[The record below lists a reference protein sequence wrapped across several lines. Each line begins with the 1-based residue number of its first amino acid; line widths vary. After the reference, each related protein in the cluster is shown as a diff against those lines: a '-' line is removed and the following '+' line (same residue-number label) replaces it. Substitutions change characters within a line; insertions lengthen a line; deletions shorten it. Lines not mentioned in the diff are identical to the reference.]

1 MNERERELRRMT
13 QEFLARS
20 GSEARQREESAMA
33 DLDRTTEGHARI
45 RVVGVGGGGA
55 NAVNRMMRGNLKGVE
70 FIAVNTDHQALMQ
83 STAQNRIRIGAKV
96 TRGLGAGGDPEKG
109 REAAEESREEL
120 TRALSDSDMVFV
132 TAGMG
137 GGTGTGA
144 APIVAEIARESGA
157 LTIGVVTKPFR
168 FEGLRRQRIAEEGIA
183 FLQERVDTLIT
194 IPNER
199 LMQVVDK
206 KTTIT
211 EAFKVADD
219 VLRQGVQGIS
229 DLIVYPGLINLDFAD
244 VKAVMS
250 GQGAALMGIGFGTGD
265 TRAADAARDAVASP
279 LLETTI
285 AGAKGILLNVT
296 GGKDLTLYEVNEAA
310 QLVSESA
317 DKDAQII
324 FGTVIDESIKDEV
337 KITVIATGFTGHIDV
352 IGTLAYE
359 PLARPVAQERPSF
372 AMPQRHALPG
382 NPDDLTSRPSS
393 GTEGSGRCSSPS
405 SSGSAA
411 CCEDAGPWGCR
422 RSRTSVR
429 SLPALLAS
437 LIWTV

>member
-13 QEFLARS
+13 QEFLARGVS
-20 GSEARQREESAMA
+20 GEARQREENAMA
-33 DLDRTTEGHARI
+33 DLDRTLEGHARI
-45 RVVGVGGGGA
+45 RVVGVGGGGS
-55 NAVNRMMRGNLKGVE
+55 NAVNRMLRSNLKGVE
-70 FIAVNTDHQALMQ
+70 FIAVNTDHQALQQ
-83 STAQNRIRIGAKV
+83 SGAQRKLRIGAKL

-109 REAAEESREEL
+109 RMAADESRDEL
-120 TRALSDSDMVFV
+120 AKAVADSDMVFV

-144 APIVAEIARESGA
+144 APVVAEIARETGA

-168 FEGLRRQRIAEEGIA
+168 FEGLRRQKVAEEGIVS
-183 FLQERVDTLIT
+183 LQERVDTLIT

-206 KTTIT
+206 KTSIT
-211 EAFKVADD
+211 DAFKVADD

-244 VKAVMS
+244 VKAIMS

-285 AGAKGILLNVT
+285 AGAKGILLNIT
-296 GGKDLTLYEVNEAA
+296 GGSDLTLYEVNEAA
-310 QLVSESA
+310 QMVAESA

-324 FGTVIDESIKDEV
+324 FGTVIDENMKGEV

-352 IGTLAYE
+352 LGALAYE
-359 PLARPVAQERPSF
+359 PQARPVSAERPAF
-372 AMPQRHALPG
+372 AGPPRAAIPV
-382 NPDDLTSRPSS
+382 NPDDLDIPAFLR
-393 GTEGSGRCSSPS
+393 
-405 SSGSAA
+405 
-411 CCEDAGPWGCR
+411 DR
-422 RSRTSVR
+422 R
-429 SLPALLAS
+429 
-437 LIWTV
+437 

>member
-20 GSEARQREESAMA
+20 GGGDARKREESAMA
-33 DLDRTTEGHARI
+33 DLDRTTEGNARI

-70 FIAVNTDHQALMQ
+70 FIALNTDHQALMQ
-83 STAQNRIRIGAKV
+83 STAQRKIRIGSKV
-96 TRGLGAGGDPEKG
+96 TRGLGAGGDPQKG
-109 REAAEESREEL
+109 RDAAEESRDEL
-120 TRALSDSDMVFV
+120 TKALADSDMVFV

-144 APIVAEIARESGA
+144 APIVAEIAREGGA

-168 FEGLRRQRIAEEGIA
+168 FEGLRRQRIAEEGISI
-183 FLQERVDTLIT
+183 LQERVDTLIT

-206 KTTIT
+206 KTPIT

-296 GGKDLTLYEVNEAA
+296 GGKDLTLYEVTEAA

-317 DKDAQII
+317 DKDAQVI
-324 FGTVIDESIKDEV
+324 FGCVIDEAMKDEV

-352 IGTLAYE
+352 LGTLAYE
-359 PLARPVAQERPSF
+359 PQARPVAQERPNF
-372 AMPQRHALPG
+372 AIPQRYALPG
-382 NPDDLTSRPSS
+382 NADDLDIPAFLR
-393 GTEGSGRCSSPS
+393 
-405 SSGSAA
+405 
-411 CCEDAGPWGCR
+411 DR
-422 RSRTSVR
+422 R
-429 SLPALLAS
+429 
-437 LIWTV
+437 

>member
-20 GSEARQREESAMA
+20 GGSEARKREESAMA

-45 RVVGVGGGGA
+45 RVVGVGGGGT

-70 FIAVNTDHQALMQ
+70 FIALNTDHQALVQ
-83 STAQNRIRIGAKV
+83 STAQHKIRIGAKV

-109 REAAEESREEL
+109 RDAAEESRDEL
-120 TRALSDSDMVFV
+120 TKALADSDMVFV

-144 APIVAEIARESGA
+144 APIVAEIAREGGA

-168 FEGLRRQRIAEEGIA
+168 FEGLRRQRIAEEGITI
-183 FLQERVDTLIT
+183 LQERVDTLIT

-206 KTTIT
+206 KTPIT

-244 VKAVMS
+244 VKAVMA

-296 GGKDLTLYEVNEAA
+296 GGKDLTLYEVTEAA

-317 DKDAQII
+317 DKDAQVI
-324 FGTVIDESIKDEV
+324 FGCVIDETMKDEV

-352 IGTLAYE
+352 LGTLAYE
-359 PLARPVAQERPSF
+359 PQARPVAQERPNF
-372 AMPQRHALPG
+372 AIPQRYALPG
-382 NPDDLTSRPSS
+382 NADDLDIPAFLR
-393 GTEGSGRCSSPS
+393 
-405 SSGSAA
+405 
-411 CCEDAGPWGCR
+411 DR
-422 RSRTSVR
+422 R
-429 SLPALLAS
+429 
-437 LIWTV
+437 

>member
-20 GSEARQREESAMA
+20 GSGEARQREEDAMA

-45 RVVGVGGGGA
+45 RVVGVGGGGT

-70 FIAVNTDHQALMQ
+70 FIALNTDHQALMQ
-83 STAQNRIRIGAKV
+83 SAAQHRIRIGAKV
-96 TRGLGAGGDPEKG
+96 TRGLGAGGDPQKG
-109 REAAEESREEL
+109 HDAAEESRDEL
-120 TRALSDSDMVFV
+120 TKALTDSDMVFV

-168 FEGLRRQRIAEEGIA
+168 FEGMRRQRIAEEGIA
-183 FLQERVDTLIT
+183 VLQERVDTLIT

-206 KTTIT
+206 KTTLA

-244 VKAVMS
+244 VKAIMS

-285 AGAKGILLNVT
+285 AGAKGILLNIT

-359 PLARPVAQERPSF
+359 PQARPVAQERPAF
-372 AMPQRHALPG
+372 AMSQRHILPG
-382 NPDDLTSRPSS
+382 NPDDLDIPAFLR
-393 GTEGSGRCSSPS
+393 
-405 SSGSAA
+405 
-411 CCEDAGPWGCR
+411 DR
-422 RSRTSVR
+422 R
-429 SLPALLAS
+429 
-437 LIWTV
+437 

>member
-20 GSEARQREESAMA
+20 GDGDARKREESAMA
-33 DLDRTTEGHARI
+33 DLDRTTEGNPRI
-45 RVVGVGGGGA
+45 RVVGVGGGGT

-70 FIAVNTDHQALMQ
+70 FIALNTDHQALMQ
-83 STAQNRIRIGAKV
+83 STAAHKIRIGAKV
-96 TRGLGAGGDPEKG
+96 TRGLGAGGDPQKG
-109 REAAEESREEL
+109 REAAEESRDEL
-120 TRALSDSDMVFV
+120 TKALGDSDMVFV

-168 FEGLRRQRIAEEGIA
+168 FEGARRQRIAEEGITL
-183 FLQERVDTLIT
+183 LQERVDTLIT

-206 KTTIT
+206 KTTLA

-244 VKAVMS
+244 VKAIMS

-310 QLVSESA
+310 QMVSESA

-324 FGTVIDESIKDEV
+324 FGTVIDEAMKDEV

-352 IGTLAYE
+352 IGALAYE
-359 PLARPVAQERPSF
+359 PQARPVAQERPSF
-372 AMPQRHALPG
+372 AIPQRYALPG
-382 NPDDLTSRPSS
+382 NPDDLDIPAFLR
-393 GTEGSGRCSSPS
+393 
-405 SSGSAA
+405 
-411 CCEDAGPWGCR
+411 DR
-422 RSRTSVR
+422 R
-429 SLPALLAS
+429 
-437 LIWTV
+437 

>member
-1 MNERERELRRMT
+1 
-13 QEFLARS
+13 
-20 GSEARQREESAMA
+20 MA
-33 DLDRTTEGHARI
+33 DLDRTTEGNARI
-45 RVVGVGGGGA
+45 RVVGVGGGGT

-70 FIAVNTDHQALMQ
+70 FIALNTDHQALVQ
-83 STAQNRIRIGAKV
+83 STAQHKIRIGAKV

-109 REAAEESREEL
+109 RDAAEESRDEL
-120 TRALSDSDMVFV
+120 TKALADSDMVFV

-144 APIVAEIARESGA
+144 APIVAEIAREGGA

-168 FEGLRRQRIAEEGIA
+168 FEGLRRQRIAEEGITI
-183 FLQERVDTLIT
+183 LQERVDTLIT

-206 KTTIT
+206 KTPIT

-244 VKAVMS
+244 VKAVMA

-296 GGKDLTLYEVNEAA
+296 GGKDLTLYEVTEAA

-317 DKDAQII
+317 DKDAQVI
-324 FGTVIDESIKDEV
+324 FGCVIDETMKDEV

-352 IGTLAYE
+352 LGTLAYE
-359 PLARPVAQERPSF
+359 PQARPVAQERPNF
-372 AMPQRHALPG
+372 AIPQRYALPG
-382 NPDDLTSRPSS
+382 NADDLDIPAFLR
-393 GTEGSGRCSSPS
+393 
-405 SSGSAA
+405 
-411 CCEDAGPWGCR
+411 DR
-422 RSRTSVR
+422 R
-429 SLPALLAS
+429 
-437 LIWTV
+437 

>member
-1 MNERERELRRMT
+1 MPE
-13 QEFLARS
+13 
-20 GSEARQREESAMA
+20 
-33 DLDRTTEGHARI
+33 LDRTLEGNARI
-45 RVVGVGGGGA
+45 RVVGVGGGGS
-55 NAVNRMMRGNLKGVE
+55 NAVNRMIRSNLKGVE
-70 FIAVNTDHQALMQ
+70 FIAVNTDHQAL
-83 STAQNRIRIGAKV
+83 TASSAHRKIRIGGKL
-96 TRGLGAGGDPEKG
+96 TRGLGAGGDPQKG
-109 REAAEESREEL
+109 SDAAEESRDEL
-120 TRALSDSDMVFV
+120 TKSLVDSDMVFV

-168 FEGLRRQRIAEEGIA
+168 FEGLRRQKAAEEGITN
-183 FLQERVDTLIT
+183 LQTRVDTLIT

-206 KTTIT
+206 KTPIS

-244 VKAVMS
+244 VKAIMS
-250 GQGAALMGIGFGTGD
+250 GQGAALMGIGFGSGD

-296 GGKDLTLYEVNEAA
+296 GGPDLTLYEVNEAA

-317 DKDAQII
+317 DPDAQII
-324 FGTVIDESIKDEV
+324 FGTVIDEHMKGEV
-337 KITVIATGFTGHIDV
+337 KITVIATGFTGQIDV
-352 IGTLAYE
+352 LGTLAYE
-359 PLARPVAQERPSF
+359 PLSRPVVTEQRPPTFSVAGRPAGPF
-372 AMPQRHALPG
+372 NA
-382 NPDDLTSRPSS
+382 DDLDIPAFLR
-393 GTEGSGRCSSPS
+393 
-405 SSGSAA
+405 
-411 CCEDAGPWGCR
+411 DR
-422 RSRTSVR
+422 R
-429 SLPALLAS
+429 
-437 LIWTV
+437 

>member
-20 GSEARQREESAMA
+20 GSEARQREENAMA

-45 RVVGVGGGGA
+45 RVVGVGGGGT

-70 FIAVNTDHQALMQ
+70 FIALNTDHQALMQ
-83 STAQNRIRIGAKV
+83 STAQNRIRIGAQV
-96 TRGLGAGGDPEKG
+96 TRGLGAGGDPQKG

-120 TRALSDSDMVFV
+120 TKALSDSDMVFV

-144 APIVAEIARESGA
+144 APIVAEIARETGA

-359 PLARPVAQERPSF
+359 PQARPMAQERPAF
-372 AMPQRHALPG
+372 AMPQRHTIPG
-382 NPDDLTSRPSS
+382 NPDDLDIPAFLR
-393 GTEGSGRCSSPS
+393 
-405 SSGSAA
+405 
-411 CCEDAGPWGCR
+411 DR
-422 RSRTSVR
+422 R
-429 SLPALLAS
+429 
-437 LIWTV
+437 

>member
-20 GSEARQREESAMA
+20 GSGEARQREEDAMA

-45 RVVGVGGGGA
+45 RVVGVGGGGT

-70 FIAVNTDHQALMQ
+70 FIALNTDHQALMQ
-83 STAQNRIRIGAKV
+83 SAAQHRIRIGAKV
-96 TRGLGAGGDPEKG
+96 TRGLGAGGDPQKG
-109 REAAEESREEL
+109 HDAAEESRDEL
-120 TRALSDSDMVFV
+120 TKALSDSDMVFV

-168 FEGLRRQRIAEEGIA
+168 FEGMRRQRIAEEGIA
-183 FLQERVDTLIT
+183 VLQERVDTLIT

-206 KTTIT
+206 KTTLS

-317 DKDAQII
+317 DKDAQVI
-324 FGTVIDESIKDEV
+324 FGCVIDETIKDEV

-352 IGTLAYE
+352 LGTLAYE
-359 PLARPVAQERPSF
+359 PQARPVAQERSSF
-372 AMPQRHALPG
+372 ALPQRYALPG
-382 NPDDLTSRPSS
+382 NADDLDIPAFLR
-393 GTEGSGRCSSPS
+393 
-405 SSGSAA
+405 
-411 CCEDAGPWGCR
+411 DR
-422 RSRTSVR
+422 R
-429 SLPALLAS
+429 
-437 LIWTV
+437 

>member
-120 TRALSDSDMVFV
+120 TKALSDSDMVFV

-144 APIVAEIARESGA
+144 APIVAEIARETGA

-382 NPDDLTSRPSS
+382 NPDDLDIPAFLR
-393 GTEGSGRCSSPS
+393 
-405 SSGSAA
+405 
-411 CCEDAGPWGCR
+411 DR
-422 RSRTSVR
+422 R
-429 SLPALLAS
+429 
-437 LIWTV
+437 

>member
-20 GSEARQREESAMA
+20 GGGDARKREESAMA
-33 DLDRTTEGHARI
+33 DLDRTTEGNARI
-45 RVVGVGGGGA
+45 RVVGVGGGGT

-70 FIAVNTDHQALMQ
+70 FIALNTDHQALIQ
-83 STAQNRIRIGAKV
+83 STAAHKIRIGSKA
-96 TRGLGAGGDPEKG
+96 TRGLGAGGDPQKG
-109 REAAEESREEL
+109 RDAAEESRDEL
-120 TRALSDSDMVFV
+120 TTALADSDMVFI

-144 APIVAEIARESGA
+144 TPIVAEIARESGA

-168 FEGLRRQRIAEEGIA
+168 FEGLRRQRIAEEGITI
-183 FLQERVDTLIT
+183 LQERVDTLIT

-206 KTTIT
+206 KTPIT

-296 GGKDLTLYEVNEAA
+296 GGKDLTLYEVTEAA

-317 DKDAQII
+317 DKDAQVI
-324 FGTVIDESIKDEV
+324 FGCVIDETMKDEV

-352 IGTLAYE
+352 LGTLAYE
-359 PLARPVAQERPSF
+359 PQARPVAQERPNF
-372 AMPQRHALPG
+372 ALPQRYALPG
-382 NPDDLTSRPSS
+382 NADDLDIPAFLR
-393 GTEGSGRCSSPS
+393 
-405 SSGSAA
+405 
-411 CCEDAGPWGCR
+411 DR
-422 RSRTSVR
+422 R
-429 SLPALLAS
+429 
-437 LIWTV
+437 

>member
-20 GSEARQREESAMA
+20 GSEARQREENAMA

-70 FIAVNTDHQALMQ
+70 FIALNTDHQALMQ

-96 TRGLGAGGDPEKG
+96 TRGLGAGGDPQKG

-120 TRALSDSDMVFV
+120 TKALSDSDMVFV

-144 APIVAEIARESGA
+144 APIVAEIARETGA

-359 PLARPVAQERPSF
+359 PLARPVAQERPVF

-382 NPDDLTSRPSS
+382 NPDDLDIPAFLR
-393 GTEGSGRCSSPS
+393 
-405 SSGSAA
+405 
-411 CCEDAGPWGCR
+411 DR
-422 RSRTSVR
+422 R
-429 SLPALLAS
+429 
-437 LIWTV
+437 

>member
-20 GSEARQREESAMA
+20 GSEARQREENAMA

-45 RVVGVGGGGA
+45 RVVGVGGGGT

-70 FIAVNTDHQALMQ
+70 FIALNTDHQALMQ

-96 TRGLGAGGDPEKG
+96 TRGLGAGGDPQKG
-109 REAAEESREEL
+109 REAAEELREEL
-120 TRALSDSDMVFV
+120 TRALGDSDMVFV

-144 APIVAEIARESGA
+144 APIVAEIARETGA

-359 PLARPVAQERPSF
+359 PLARPVAQERPVF

-382 NPDDLTSRPSS
+382 NPDDLDIPAFLR
-393 GTEGSGRCSSPS
+393 
-405 SSGSAA
+405 
-411 CCEDAGPWGCR
+411 DR
-422 RSRTSVR
+422 R
-429 SLPALLAS
+429 
-437 LIWTV
+437 

>member
-13 QEFLARS
+13 QEFLARGGS
-20 GSEARQREESAMA
+20 GEARQREENAMA
-33 DLDRTTEGHARI
+33 DLDRTLEGRARI
-45 RVVGVGGGGA
+45 RVIGVGGGGS
-55 NAVNRMMRGNLKGVE
+55 NAVNRMLRSNLKGVE
-70 FIAVNTDHQALMQ
+70 FIAVNTDHQALQQ
-83 STAQNRIRIGAKV
+83 SGAQNKLRIGPKL
-96 TRGLGAGGDPEKG
+96 TRGLGVGGDPEKG
-109 REAAEESREEL
+109 RMAAEESREEL
-120 TRALSDSDMVFV
+120 AKVVSDSDMVFV

-144 APIVAEIARESGA
+144 APIVAEIARETGA

-168 FEGLRRQRIAEEGIA
+168 FEGLRRQKVAEEGIA
-183 FLQERVDTLIT
+183 VLQERVDTLIT

-206 KTTIT
+206 KTSIT
-211 EAFKVADD
+211 DAFKVADD

-244 VKAVMS
+244 VKAIMA

-285 AGAKGILLNVT
+285 AGAKGILLNIT
-296 GGKDLTLYEVNEAA
+296 GGSDLTLYEVNEAA

-324 FGTVIDESIKDEV
+324 FGTVIDESMKGEV

-352 IGTLAYE
+352 LGALAYE
-359 PLARPVAQERPSF
+359 PQARPVAQERAYAIPPRTQ
-372 AMPQRHALPG
+372 MPI
-382 NPDDLTSRPSS
+382 NPDDLDIPAFLR
-393 GTEGSGRCSSPS
+393 
-405 SSGSAA
+405 
-411 CCEDAGPWGCR
+411 DR
-422 RSRTSVR
+422 R
-429 SLPALLAS
+429 
-437 LIWTV
+437 

>member
-45 RVVGVGGGGA
+45 RVVGVGGGGT

-70 FIAVNTDHQALMQ
+70 FIALNTDHQALMQ

-96 TRGLGAGGDPEKG
+96 TRGLGAGGDPQKG

-359 PLARPVAQERPSF
+359 PQARPMAQERPAF
-372 AMPQRHALPG
+372 AMPQRHTIPG
-382 NPDDLTSRPSS
+382 NPDDLDIPAFLR
-393 GTEGSGRCSSPS
+393 
-405 SSGSAA
+405 
-411 CCEDAGPWGCR
+411 DR
-422 RSRTSVR
+422 R
-429 SLPALLAS
+429 
-437 LIWTV
+437 